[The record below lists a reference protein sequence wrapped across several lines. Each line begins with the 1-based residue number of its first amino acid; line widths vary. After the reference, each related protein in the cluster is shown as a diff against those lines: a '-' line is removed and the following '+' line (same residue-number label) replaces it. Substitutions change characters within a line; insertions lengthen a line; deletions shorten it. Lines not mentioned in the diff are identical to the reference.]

1 MAKVFGSSVWMH
13 DKYSLS
19 MQGLRLAR
27 FIANISVE
35 RYKQYILPVIR
46 LIIP

>member
-1 MAKVFGSSVWMH
+1 MAKMFGSRIWMH
-13 DKYSLS
+13 EKYSLS
-19 MQGLRLAR
+19 MQGFRLAR
-27 FIANISVE
+27 LLANIGVE